1 MPYFYSEIDD
11 WTKPRRWAWLWSVT
25 SSQRQFHRK
34 FLFTRTK
41 KSVVTARNL
50 QSIKTF
56 LILELSQYRKSGSTF
71 SSSKHIVAGSDCS
84 RLWNVLCLCSP
95 NLPKPCRSS
104 ATRDW
109 QLILQSKPTIVF
121 CDSLRGDCQMTCRG
135 SNFDSNLNSAARP
148 TKCEGLSAQKSLK
161 KLCGVWI
168 LVESV
173 KDALFLCLSCAE
185 AQPLELGRWF
195 YIQNLRLS
203 SVTALTSTGLNCDFD
218 LNLNSTAW
226 PKICKGLSA
235 LKPETAEKLETA
247 SSLNFF

>member
-1 MPYFYSEIDD
+1 M
-11 WTKPRRWAWLWSVT
+11 
-25 SSQRQFHRK
+25 
-34 FLFTRTK
+34 
-41 KSVVTARNL
+41 VTAQNL
-50 QSIKTF
+50 QSIKTL
-56 LILELSQYRKSGSTF
+56 LILELSQYCKSGSTF

-173 KDALFLCLSCAE
+173 KDALFLCLSCAGAHCSAAPRARPLSLHSRPSIVFCDSFDQHGLE
-185 AQPLELGRWF
+185 PWLWLKLEL
-195 YIQNLRLS
+195 YC
-203 SVTALTSTGLNCDFD
+203 LTKD
-218 LNLNSTAW
+218 
-226 PKICKGLSA
+226 I
-235 LKPETAEKLETA
+235 
-247 SSLNFF
+247 